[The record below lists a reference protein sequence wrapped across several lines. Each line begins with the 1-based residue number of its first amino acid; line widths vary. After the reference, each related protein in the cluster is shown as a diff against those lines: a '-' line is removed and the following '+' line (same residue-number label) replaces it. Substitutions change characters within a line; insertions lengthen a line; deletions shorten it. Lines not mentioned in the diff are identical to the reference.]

1 MHDNDTS
8 AKFAAPSCL
17 ITCALA
23 VSTGGNHGDVGHV
36 PVTSTRQ
43 PAEGNVTDPQGQP
56 FLGATVAID
65 GNIETKTAEDGA
77 HIWTCWK
84 PEHTS

>member
-1 MHDNDTS
+1 MTRMQNSQHR
-8 AKFAAPSCL
+8 AASLLAPL
-17 ITCALA
+17 QLALA
-23 VSTGGNHGDVGHV
+23 AITVMA
-36 PVTSTRQ
+36 VTFPLRVVDSRLRGT
-43 PAEGNVTDPQGQP
+43 VTDPQGQP